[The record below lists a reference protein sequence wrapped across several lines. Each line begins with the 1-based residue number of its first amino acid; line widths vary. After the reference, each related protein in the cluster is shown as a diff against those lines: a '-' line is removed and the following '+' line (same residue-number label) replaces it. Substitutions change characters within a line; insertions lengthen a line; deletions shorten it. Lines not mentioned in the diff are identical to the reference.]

1 MEMTKARAWRELNQA
16 ALRHNVKILQ
26 EALAPGCRLMA
37 VVKADAYGHGA
48 VPIARYLQAQGVE
61 AFAVACLSEAAALRE
76 AGIEGKILIL
86 GYTPPQLAPELS
98 RYRLIQTVADEAHG
112 LALERQGIPLS
123 VHLGLDTG
131 MHRLGIPAEDRQ
143 ALSHI
148 YACKHL
154 RIQGVF
160 SHLCVADGTSAR
172 DIAFTRAQLDAF
184 YAAVDWLRRHGMDPG
199 EIHIQCSAGILQLP
213 PQPCAWAR
221 AGIALYGVAP
231 GVFSERVGML
241 RPVLSLRARIA
252 SVRTLLPGQGAGY
265 GLEFLAARQTRL
277 ATVTIGYGDG
287 LPRCLPQRGGEVLLH
302 GRRCPMVGRMC
313 MDQLLVDVTDAG
325 EAAPGDVVTILGQD
339 GAETISAAGIAAQCG
354 TIPNE
359 LLSRLEP
366 RLPVVERMD

>member
-1 MEMTKARAWRELNQA
+1 MKNARAWRELDLT
-16 ALRHNVKILQ
+16 ALSHNAKVLE

-48 VPIARYLQAQGVE
+48 IPVAQHLQDQGVA

-86 GYTPPQLAPELS
+86 GYTPPQQAQELF

-112 LALERQGIPLS
+112 LALDSQGIPLA
-123 VHLGLDTG
+123 VHLALDTG
-131 MHRLGIPAEDRQ
+131 MHRLGIPAQDRQ
-143 ALSHI
+143 ALSRL

-172 DIAFTRAQLDAF
+172 DAAFTRAQLDTF
-184 YAAVDWLRRHGMDPG
+184 YATVDWLRRHGMDPG
-199 EIHIQCSAGILQLP
+199 EIHIQSSAGILLLP

-221 AGIALYGVAP
+221 AGLSLYGVAP
-231 GVFSERVGML
+231 GVLSEEAHGL

-287 LPRCLPQRGGEVLLH
+287 LPRCLPQRGGQVLLN
-302 GRRCPMVGRMC
+302 GQRCPMVGRMC

-325 EAAPGDVVTILGQD
+325 EAAPGEVVTILGQD
-339 GAETISAAGIAAQCG
+339 GTETIPAAGISAQCG

-366 RLPVVERMD
+366 RLPVVERMG